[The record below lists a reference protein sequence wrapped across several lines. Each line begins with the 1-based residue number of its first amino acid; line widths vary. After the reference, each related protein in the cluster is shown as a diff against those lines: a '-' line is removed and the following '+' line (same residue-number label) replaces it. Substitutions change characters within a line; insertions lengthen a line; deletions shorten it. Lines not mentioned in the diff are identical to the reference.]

1 MAIKNL
7 QIPSGSPK
15 LALELAP
22 KAIEFHGTMGG
33 LDGGRIFDPAKPERS
48 NDHFYSVPNGV
59 LGGGLDALQ
68 SHKDY
73 FTALAA
79 ANVTDEERKTLL
91 QDAHNDILGAT
102 KHGTRTAVM
111 GDPRLAMDRDNN
123 PYHALASARIEEI
136 NNFVWA
142 FPGFM
147 QYYATEVTLAPDE
160 QPFLINETMQEIS
173 VTWIGEDGTP
183 VRQRVIRPQARTP
196 VPLYV
201 LSTAAVRYKTF
212 DVYRGDVRER
222 TTKVIDIARDLKI
235 KLDLLLFGLMNL
247 PQSSGG
253 CFGPFSYENTAAD
266 PELRIWQPHSGI
278 DVTQL
283 PTTNDLD
290 LTATPGSATN
300 PTPVQL
306 SAFGINIIPVIL
318 DYANRWGDI
327 FDGGALVPTG
337 EILVPAA
344 DISNIAYAFLPV
356 ANGLEQRIQEEIN
369 RLGYFGV
376 NYLGKNWYFIPSLF
390 IQRGTCYPRFNK
402 KPGVI
407 YSKPALDREWVE
419 VNIPENWEERYMR
432 KVVGALF
439 PAQHRIRTL
448 RIKYATQSGSSSLVS
463 FPAWQTAVIQGGA
476 NTEKE
481 PYPTIS

>member
-7 QIPSGSPK
+7 QIPQGAPK
-15 LALELAP
+15 MSLELAP
-22 KAIEFHGTMGG
+22 KALEFHGQFGG
-33 LDGGRIFDPAKPERS
+33 LAGGRVYDPEKREPS
-48 NDHFYSVPNGV
+48 NDHLYSIPNGI
-59 LGGGLDALQ
+59 LGGGLDAFETR
-68 SHKDY
+68 KDY
-73 FTALAA
+73 FQQLAA
-79 ANVTDEERKTLL
+79 AAVTPEERNALL
-91 QDAHNDILGAT
+91 QDAHNEILGL
-102 KHGTRTAVM
+102 TRNGNQTAIV
-111 GDPRLAMDRDNN
+111 GDPRLAADRENH
-123 PYHALASARIEEI
+123 PYHALAAARIEEV
-136 NNFVWA
+136 NNWVWA

-147 QYYATEVTLAPDE
+147 QFYATDITLAPDE
-160 QPFLINETMQEIS
+160 QPYIVNETMQEIS

-196 VPLYV
+196 IPLYV
-201 LSTAAVRYKTF
+201 LSTTAVRYKTF

-253 CFGPFSYENTAAD
+253 CFGPFSYEQAASD
-266 PELRIWQPHSGI
+266 PELRIYQPHSGI
-278 DVTQL
+278 DTTQL

-290 LTATPGSATN
+290 LTQTPGSATN

-306 SAFGINIIPVIL
+306 SSFGINIIPVIL

-344 DISNIAYAFLPV
+344 DIANIAYAFLPV
-356 ANGLEQRIQEEIN
+356 ANALEQRIQEEIN

-376 NYLGKNWYFIPSLF
+376 NYLGRNWHFIPSLF

-402 KPGVI
+402 KPGII

-419 VNIPENWEERYMR
+419 TNIPENWEERYMR
-432 KVVGALF
+432 RVVGAIF

-448 RIKYATQSGSSSLVS
+448 RIKYASFSTSSSSVS

-476 NTEKE
+476 QTYEE
-481 PYPTIS
+481 PYPTIK